1 MKNVLGGGNM
11 SLQLS
16 LARTRPQLV
25 FIRYGKAQP
34 PEASYRKPC
43 FQESNCLLTHT
54 MSVFEAPLEG

>member
-1 MKNVLGGGNM
+1 M

-34 PEASYRKPC
+34 PEASYGKPC